1 MRSFY
6 EILGVSRKC
15 SQEEIISA
23 YRKKVIETHPDKG
36 GDSITFQNVRKAYEI
51 LSNPEIRENYDLWLN
66 KKESEEYIKSIRTNI
81 SDIKNDFSK
90 RGNTVTQNKK
100 KKISYIYIFT
110 FCIGMF
116 AIHYLLKIG
125 FKDNE
130 HNTLNNTTKNEIQKD
145 YTKIDSIAAVLEEEK
160 NTYSNY
166 KINESEEERLKS
178 IEEKYTE
185 NSANKH
191 KKKNNQYDNR
201 KWLYEALVK
210 KGYNPG
216 NYDSYNSS
224 LEYEVERRYLYEV
237 AREKGLDTGTFE
249 EFNKALGFTD
259 SPHKTNK
266 SNNSSNYTRHEIKE
280 SYKEVKF
287 STGDRPYVSYYGKG
301 KYDTSSLSKI
311 TFINYSQTDAVVL
324 LVEDGCV
331 IRNNFISRGDSFTMN
346 FIPKGEYTIR
356 VMFGNSWN
364 PNKDNGSGYPKGGF
378 MKNISFMKSKDYD
391 TFDCWPEETYGGINY
406 PTYSVTLHKVSNG
419 NMNTENINKSEFF
432 N

>member
-1 MRSFY
+1 MMRSFY

-23 YRKKVIETHPDKG
+23 YRRKVIETHPDKG
-36 GDSITFQNVRKAYEI
+36 GDAILFQNVRKAYEI
-51 LSNPEIRENYDLWLN
+51 LSNPDLRKKYNIWLDEKEKYEKENIEKREEKNSTIKNNEVNKSTTSQNAESRKLPYTYIFFYTIVSFVTIILLYNGFHNYNKYTSTYSNDKDDNYQIIKSEIDSTTVFEVEDIT
-66 KKESEEYIKSIRTNI
+66 KKESAIVYQNRK
-81 SDIKNDFSK
+81 
-90 RGNTVTQNKK
+90 QNKR
-100 KKISYIYIFT
+100 IS
-110 FCIGMF
+110 
-116 AIHYLLKIG
+116 
-125 FKDNE
+125 KDE
-130 HNTLNNTTKNEIQKD
+130 
-145 YTKIDSIAAVLEEEK
+145 
-160 NTYSNY
+160 
-166 KINESEEERLKS
+166 
-178 IEEKYTE
+178 
-185 NSANKH
+185 
-191 KKKNNQYDNR
+191 NR
-201 KWLYEALVK
+201 KWLYDALVK
-210 KGYNPG
+210 NGYELG
-216 NYDSYNSS
+216 SYESYNSL
-224 LEYEVERRYLYEV
+224 LEYEVERRWLYET
-237 AREKGLDTGTFE
+237 AKEKGIDTGTFE

-259 SPHKTNK
+259 RTYKTNK
-266 SNNSSNYTRHEIKE
+266 DNNSSNYTRHEIKE

-324 LVEDGCV
+324 LVEDGYV

-378 MKNISFMKSKDYD
+378 MKNISFMKSKDYE
-391 TFDCWPEETYGGINY
+391 TFNCWPEETYDGINY

-419 NMNTENINKSEFF
+419 NMNTEKINKSEFF